1 MLHQELRKARKQAKL
16 TQGKLAE
23 LAGIPRQQVVRA
35 ERGDNITLE
44 TLRSIAA
51 HLPVTHLTLLENVQL
66 VADFLPQPAKIHFA
80 AMDTVGLMVD
90 AVRAA
95 LNLALQTRLAMQ
107 DALDREP
114 LRVAAGLGPTPDE
127 DIAVLRDLDAWVRG
141 LGEVRNNMRAEQT
154 ARTSGSEGPNL
165 GSEDP
170 NLDSEDPNL
179 DSENPNLDSEDP
191 KLGSEDRKLGSEDRK
206 LDSEDRKLG
215 FEDRKLGSEDRKLD
229 SEDRKLDSE
238 GPELDSEGP
247 KTDS

>member
-16 TQGKLAE
+16 TQGKLAQ

-154 ARTSGSEGPNL
+154 ARTSGSEGPGADSE
-165 GSEDP
+165 GSTMDSEGPELDSKDP
-170 NLDSEDPNL
+170 ELDSEGLEL
-179 DSENPNLDSEDP
+179 DSEGP
-191 KLGSEDRKLGSEDRK
+191 
-206 LDSEDRKLG
+206 
-215 FEDRKLGSEDRKLD
+215 
-229 SEDRKLDSE
+229 KLDSE